1 MLFEHKHE
9 LKMSALS
16 TDVIEKFIKTAAEQ
30 AAEQALEI
38 ITSRRSSI
46 GVLTEPKVLAHLLA
60 LHRRH
65 NPPVTTGTF
74 GRNGPTSRR
83 SITSSRNSEVF
94 DMDFQRELL
103 ARKISVYNRTSQYDS
118 FTVALKEVR

>member
-1 MLFEHKHE
+1 
-9 LKMSALS
+9 MSAVS

-65 NPPVTTGTF
+65 NPPVTGTF